1 MDAYSCVSCISGY
14 GLYSGEC
21 VPCESRNCTICMGNN
36 ADICTSCVDGYG
48 LSGSACIRCRES
60 VCKICTF
67 DYWVCVEC
75 VNGYG
80 ILYGNNGNPCYPCA
94 YSWNCD

>member
-1 MDAYSCVSCISGY
+1 MDCIQVSVYHVRVEIVQY
-14 GLYSGEC
+14 
-21 VPCESRNCTICMGNN
+21 VW
-36 ADICTSCVDGYG
+36 VDGYG
-48 LSGSACIRCRES
+48 LSGSACVRCRES